1 MTKLH
6 SHGDRIRNGRRM
18 DHDIIIL
25 HFNET
30 VSILSAILSL
40 LQGVRS
46 HSYNLQKVKLLKT
59 ALPFFL

>member
-1 MTKLH
+1 
-6 SHGDRIRNGRRM
+6 M